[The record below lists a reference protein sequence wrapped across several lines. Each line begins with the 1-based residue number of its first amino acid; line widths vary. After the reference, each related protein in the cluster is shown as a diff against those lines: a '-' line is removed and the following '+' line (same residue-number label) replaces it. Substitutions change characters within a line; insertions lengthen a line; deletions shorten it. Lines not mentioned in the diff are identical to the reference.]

1 MSGYAFN
8 SPSDAFASLPV
19 RDITVTLVKR
29 NQNFHSIF
37 FDRFYAIFHTR
48 RLLPSLPLIMG
59 VFKQE
64 KIMLL
69 SSFFFDSQWE
79 NDINECV
86 SRLLLFLLLDT
97 LCVWLLCF
105 PSFPLSCPL
114 YPSFSATVYLR
125 IVSCTLTFCF
135 FGWETCVSFEHFLHL
150 LHLSEGNRMTDKS
163 YVSRVNISSGNFCFL
178 SEKDK
183 HDLSDDCE
191 GGRDEWKLNQDSQGV
206 NSR

>member
-1 MSGYAFN
+1 MEKSKSFVDIIILSVFCLFLTAISSPELQVSSSPFDSFMTSAIHRGCPESYKKFEIMSGYAFN

-69 SSFFFDSQWE
+69 SSFFFDSQ
-79 NDINECV
+79 
-86 SRLLLFLLLDT
+86 
-97 LCVWLLCF
+97 
-105 PSFPLSCPL
+105 
-114 YPSFSATVYLR
+114 
-125 IVSCTLTFCF
+125 
-135 FGWETCVSFEHFLHL
+135 
-150 LHLSEGNRMTDKS
+150 
-163 YVSRVNISSGNFCFL
+163 
-178 SEKDK
+178 
-183 HDLSDDCE
+183 
-191 GGRDEWKLNQDSQGV
+191 
-206 NSR
+206 